1 MNKATNYLLALLL
14 LSFFVCGFSC
24 KKKYCEP
31 GETQSGYCPDGMVTE
46 QVCKDDGSGWEPA
59 DCANKYSYW
68 NDPATNLTWQNPQ
81 KDAYTP
87 GDTGV
92 GQPDALRYCEEL
104 VLGGYDDWRLPNIDE
119 LRTIIRGNPNTMTG
133 GDCPVHDG
141 SSKADMKNPA
151 CSPVPDYQGPGNGG
165 CYWTPELTGPC
176 NKPDPADEGLRPLE
190 TVSSTVAS
198 DDRFWVGC
206 VLFDRGSSI
215 FNHIYSLADVRCI
228 RGGPTTPVKCV
239 DEQADG
245 CAPGETRQCTA
256 SNGKTGAQ
264 VCAED
269 GKCWGPCESTAFTP
283 SPPITDI
290 SDQCDQV
297 KVTIKVPVK
306 LPTPP
311 KLLMA
316 FLYKVEDW
324 TFPPGRPPD
333 GGTDD
338 DQIIDPDIDLDKPLK
353 LTVPACSYY
362 RDRCIPGGD
371 YYLYVTLLQ
380 SNAWPPLPQAGDYVW
395 GDDQE
400 PMTLQSGQQQV
411 IEKEIMLVPYE

>member
-1 MNKATNYLLALLL
+1 MKKAINYIMVLL
-14 LSFFVCGFSC
+14 LSAGVMCCVSC
-24 KKKYCEP
+24 MKKCEP
-31 GETQSGYCPDGMVTE
+31 GETQPGYCPDGTVTE

-59 DCANKYSYW
+59 DCANKYSFW
-68 NDPATNLTWQNPQ
+68 NDPATNLTWQDPQ

-87 GDTGV
+87 DDPGL
-92 GQPDALRYCEEL
+92 GQQDALRYCEEL

-119 LRTIIRGNPNTMTG
+119 LRTIVRGNPNTMTG

-151 CSPVPDYQGPGNGG
+151 CSPVPDYQGPGDGG
-165 CYWTPELTGPC
+165 CYWAPELTGPC
-176 NKPDPADEGLRPLE
+176 NRPDPADEGIRPLE

-198 DDRFWVGC
+198 DDRFWVAC
-206 VLFDRGSSI
+206 VLFNEGAAV

-239 DEQADG
+239 DEQAAF

-264 VCAED
+264 VCTDD
-269 GKCWGPCESTAFTP
+269 GKCWSPCDSTAFTP
-283 SPPITDI
+283 SPPIKDI

-297 KVTIKVPVK
+297 KLTIKVPVK
-306 LPTPP
+306 LPGPP

-333 GGTDD
+333 GGTED

-353 LTVPACSYY
+353 LTVPSCSYY

>member
-1 MNKATNYLLALLL
+1 
-14 LSFFVCGFSC
+14 
-24 KKKYCEP
+24 
-31 GETQSGYCPDGMVTE
+31 
-46 QVCKDDGSGWEPA
+46 
-59 DCANKYSYW
+59 
-68 NDPATNLTWQNPQ
+68 
-81 KDAYTP
+81 
-87 GDTGV
+87 
-92 GQPDALRYCEEL
+92 
-104 VLGGYDDWRLPNIDE
+104 
-119 LRTIIRGNPNTMTG
+119 
-133 GDCPVHDG
+133 
-141 SSKADMKNPA
+141 MKNPA
-151 CSPVPDYQGPGNGG
+151 CSPVPDYQGPGDGG
-165 CYWTPELTGPC
+165 CYWAPELTGPC
-176 NKPDPADEGLRPLE
+176 NRPDPADEGIRPLE

-198 DDRFWVGC
+198 DDRFWVAC
-206 VLFDRGSSI
+206 VLFNEGAAV

-239 DEQADG
+239 DEQAAF

-264 VCAED
+264 VCTDD
-269 GKCWGPCESTAFTP
+269 GKCWSPCDSTAFTP

-297 KVTIKVPVK
+297 KLTIKVPVK
-306 LPTPP
+306 LPGPP

-333 GGTDD
+333 GGTED

-353 LTVPACSYY
+353 LTVPSCSYY

>member
-1 MNKATNYLLALLL
+1 MKKVSNYGLVILLAAC
-14 LSFFVCGFSC
+14 VMCCVSC
-24 KKKYCEP
+24 LKKCEP
-31 GETQSGYCPDGMVTE
+31 GETQPGYCPDGTVTE

-59 DCANKYSYW
+59 DCTNKYSYW
-68 NDPATNLTWQNPQ
+68 NDPATNLTWQDPQ

-87 GDTGV
+87 DDPGV
-92 GQPDALRYCEEL
+92 GQQDALRYCEEL
-104 VLGGYDDWRLPNIDE
+104 VLGGYDDWRLPDIDE
-119 LRTIIRGNPNTMTG
+119 LRTIIRGNPDTMTG
-133 GDCPVHDG
+133 GECPVHDG
-141 SSKADMKNPA
+141 SSRADMKNPA
-151 CSPVPDYQGPGNGG
+151 CGAVADYQGPGDGG
-165 CYWTPELTGPC
+165 CYWAPELTGPC
-176 NKPDPADEGLRPLE
+176 NRPDPADEGIRPLE

-206 VLFDRGSSI
+206 VLFDEGAAV

-228 RGGPTTPVKCV
+228 RNGPTNQPACTPALFPCM
-239 DEQADG
+239 
-245 CAPGETRQCTA
+245 PGKTRRCLA
-256 SNGKTGAQ
+256 SNFKTGSQ
-264 VCAED
+264 VCSED
-269 GKCWGPCESTAFTP
+269 GSCWGPCDSTKFTP

-297 KVTIKVPVK
+297 NLTIQVPVK
-306 LPTPP
+306 LSTPP

-333 GGTDD
+333 GGTQDN
-338 DQIIDPDIDLDKPLK
+338 QIIDPVIDIDKPLK
-353 LTVPACSYY
+353 LTVPSCSYY

-371 YYLYVTLLQ
+371 YYLYVSLLQ

-395 GDDQE
+395 GEDQE

-411 IEKEIMLVPYE
+411 IEKEIMLVPYGE